1 MKLLPFLICL
11 REGAGGRVKDA
22 ALGKDVYKG

>member
-11 REGAGGRVKDA
+11 REGVGGRVKDA
-22 ALGKDVYKG
+22 AVGKNVNKG